1 MPKAVF
7 SYSFIQLYYL
17 AYIRPKP
24 NFGPELPE
32 QQSLELPALLIS
44 YPALGY

>member
-7 SYSFIQLYYL
+7 SYSFKQLYYL

-24 NFGPELPE
+24 NFGPEL
-32 QQSLELPALLIS
+32 QILELPALLIAN
-44 YPALGY
+44 PALGC